1 MNNILSGLHPTRIF
15 ALRLLGFVFVWAGL
29 IFGVLQLLHVPM
41 PACHALCGAGG

>member
-15 ALRLLGFVFVWAGL
+15 ALRLLAFVVVWAG
-29 IFGVLQLLHVPM
+29 IMVGVLQLLHVPM